1 MTKYA
6 IHPTITIDD
15 DVEAVKDPLDTRE
28 HNGFGVYKI
37 NSADMETWVEDADSA
52 LQALL
57 VVNDYNDIESVEL
70 SAVTLKRTI
79 DAL

>member
-57 VVNDYNDIESVEL
+57 VVNDYNDVESVEL